1 MLKKI
6 KNFWEDGIMKLP
18 GYMAEAGRTVNT
30 LINKVLGENEKCAFY
45 LKVEELFGQPN
56 SF

>member
-18 GYMAEAGRTVNT
+18 GYMAEASRTVNT